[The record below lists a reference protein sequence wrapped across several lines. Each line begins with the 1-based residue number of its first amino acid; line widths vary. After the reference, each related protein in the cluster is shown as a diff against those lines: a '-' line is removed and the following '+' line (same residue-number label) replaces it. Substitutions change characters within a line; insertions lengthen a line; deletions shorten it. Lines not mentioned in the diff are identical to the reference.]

1 MLSLKDRIALL
12 ESDLLAEPPRISVYR
27 DFPFAILHYDPR
39 DEWQVRREARLLAA
53 RLENAGKKVITVSM
67 AELLWQ
73 AIEAAEGIDAVVAL
87 EKERGFEAAEEQVNC
102 YLSDPDWCPLSD
114 LVAERVAGLDPRTHV
129 VFLVRAAAMAP
140 SLYPLSRLL
149 DEMHGRAEV
158 PTVLFY
164 PGSLEGVAGLRFM
177 GIRQREASSSYRVMV
192 Y

>member
-177 GIRQREASSSYRVMV
+177 GIRQREASSSYRVKV